1 MSAANGGFEA
11 SFEGM
16 KKIKNRSFWDA
27 MTAPPAAIPSKNAVP
42 TSNGS
47 GSSPL
52 RLLQLLSSGKVVP
65 TVDLHESTHLPL
77 AAFQAALKELVAA
90 GLAERATGGLVIT
103 ASGREMIQDFAL
115 A

>member
-1 MSAANGGFEA
+1 MSSQDGGFEA

-27 MTAPPAAIPSKNAVP
+27 MSAPAPTSPSKSSP
-42 TSNGS
+42 PSTSGT

-52 RLLQLLSSGKVVP
+52 RVLQALSAGKVVP
-65 TVDLHESTHLPL
+65 TVELHECTHLPL
-77 AAFQAALKELVAA
+77 AAFQAALKELVAE

-103 ASGREMIQDFAL
+103 AAGREMIQDFSL